1 MSVMMITA
9 LYNVSG
15 ILTSKKRG
23 CAWGATSFYRF
34 IGVSALFDNSLL
46 AVLHQVDTLAQTVA
60 ALTSIAYLDTAHVVE
75 LTVECSVCIAVVGH
89 LSDAERS
96 LVSDEPDTEQS
107 NVATIFAFHTSEVND
122 IVRLLVECHLS
133 NTSYTIG

>member
-46 AVLHQVDTLAQTVA
+46 VFIRYYSLIQMCTSRNCFSSTVA
-60 ALTSIAYLDTAHVVE
+60 GAPIITSCASAVTAF
-75 LTVECSVCIAVVGH
+75 LILKS
-89 LSDAERS
+89 
-96 LVSDEPDTEQS
+96 
-107 NVATIFAFHTSEVND
+107 
-122 IVRLLVECHLS
+122 
-133 NTSYTIG
+133 